1 MSLAAPVP
9 RRRPG
14 QPGQRLGRFRLLA
27 ELGRG
32 AQAVVW
38 RVHDERLDREVALKL
53 LVGESA
59 TQPVS
64 QWLHEARAVSRLAH
78 PHIVP
83 VFEADEIDGQ
93 PFLVFEL
100 VRGRTLAQTL
110 RSSGAMPQ
118 REAVE
123 LMLGV
128 IDALRAAHAHG
139 IVHRDLKPSNI
150 LIDTEGRTKV
160 MDFGIAARLAPT
172 AGGAVVVDGLEGC
185 IVGTPGYL
193 SPKAAAGSAPSP
205 ATRPSATTPPPAC
218 VMR

>member
-128 IDALRAAHAHG
+128 IDALRAAHG

-150 LIDTEGRTKV
+150 LIDTEGRAKV

-193 SPKAAAGSAPSP
+193 SPEAASGSAPSP